1 MLEIFEVEANRGG
14 KSKSGKPS
22 GSERLALEA
31 MNEALISM
39 NACNVLEVR
48 SIGVWLL
55 RAELISSTKGYI
67 KYISFP
73 SFNSIQNQLLSIWLG
88 A

>member
-1 MLEIFEVEANRGG
+1 MLEIFEIEANRRG

-55 RAELISSTKGYI
+55 
-67 KYISFP
+67 
-73 SFNSIQNQLLSIWLG
+73 
-88 A
+88 

>member
-1 MLEIFEVEANRGG
+1 MLEIFEIEANRRG

-31 MNEALISM
+31 MNEGLISM

-55 RAELISSTKGYI
+55 
-67 KYISFP
+67 
-73 SFNSIQNQLLSIWLG
+73 
-88 A
+88 